1 MAEKT
6 RQGASGPMLFFAL
19 DVPRGL
25 LMQVWSAALNGRTS
39 TKDRICRYRCR
50 MFPCAI
56 HTTNSHSQ
64 STAYWQFLNRGSR
77 PHLRNFLFQRL
88 HSSSFCFANHSR
100 SESSVTIGRTRG
112 IRHAETAQYSSQ
124 LQQ

>member
-50 MFPCAI
+50 MFLCAI
-56 HTTNSHSQ
+56 HTTNSHSR
-64 STAYWQFLNRGSR
+64 SIPCWPFLGRNSR
-77 PHLRNFLFQRL
+77 PHLPNFLFQRL
-88 HSSSFCFANHSR
+88 RRRSFCTFLF
-100 SESSVTIGRTRG
+100 
-112 IRHAETAQYSSQ
+112 RHCAPWLPYS
-124 LQQ
+124 LVGEL